1 MKEIK
6 NVYTNDAEMSKT
18 QYTYSQTYQ
27 SNKILKLNSI

>member
-1 MKEIK
+1 MKDIK

-27 SNKILKLNSI
+27 YNKISKLNFI